1 MLYNKTIKH
10 YTLLKQNK
18 EKNKASNLEFII
30 YIDDLIEKNI
40 ELRKQFNKKENPI
53 CIKSSPNTYNEVFNY
68 LKNGKIPERII
79 ELKNKSLYIQR
90 FKKMKQIIM

>member
-18 EKNKASNLEFII
+18 EKNKVSNLEFII

-40 ELRKQFNKKENPI
+40 ELRKQFNKKEYPI
-53 CIKSSPNTYNEVFNY
+53 SIKSSPNTYNDIMKY
-68 LKNGKIPERII
+68 SII
-79 ELKNKSLYIQR
+79 
-90 FKKMKQIIM
+90 